1 MVDFEKGNEM
11 KSTEYLSVS
20 EALEAWK
27 KINRQEDK
35 IFEYVKTQME
45 FQSTNYTDTKSEK
58 QLKKFWDYVGSNKI
72 SEFTLPIF
80 KKEAK

>member
-11 KSTEYLSVS
+11 KSTEYSSVS

-35 IFEYVKTQME
+35 IFAYVKMQME
-45 FQSTNYTDTKSEK
+45 FQSTNYTDAKSEN
-58 QLKKFWDYVGSNKI
+58 QLKKFWDYVGSNKN

-80 KKEAK
+80 NKEAE